1 MRRSIFALVAGL
13 GLSATATLAGRI
25 ELVAGGGQR
34 SDNAPAKQIELR
46 EPYGIEFD
54 SRGTAYIIEMGQGN
68 RLWRMDRSGHATV
81 VGGTGEKGYGGD
93 GGPALTATFNGV
105 HNLAI
110 APSDDLYLADT
121 WNNRIRKLAGP
132 TLHTTTVAGT
142 GEKGYSGDDGPATD
156 ARLGGIYC
164 ATLDFTGERL
174 YLADLHNRRV
184 RYLDIKTGQIH
195 AFAGNGRKGRPQEG
209 AIARKSPLFDPR
221 AVAADRRG
229 NVYILER
236 GGHALR
242 VVRPDGRIQT
252 VVNAAGKKGATGDGG
267 PAIGATMNGPKH
279 ICIDLDDNVI
289 IADAEN
295 HLIRRYEP
303 QTGRIVRLAGT
314 GKRGTAGIGD
324 DPLKCQL
331 ARPHGVTIGPDKH
344 LYIVD
349 SYNNRVLRIVD

>member
-1 MRRSIFALVAGL
+1 MKGLRFLVPALITLAT
-13 GLSATATLAGRI
+13 LSATAARI

-34 SDNAPAKQIELR
+34 QSEGPAKQIQLR
-46 EPYGIEFD
+46 EPYGIGFD
-54 SRGTAYIIEMGQGN
+54 SRDIAYIVEMGQGN
-68 RLWRMDRSGHATV
+68 RLWRMDKSGHAEV
-81 VGGTGEKGYGGD
+81 VGGTGDKGHGGD
-93 GGPALTATFNGV
+93 NGPALKATFNGV

-110 APSDDLYLADT
+110 APNDDIYLADT
-121 WNNRIRKLAGP
+121 WNNRIRKLAGSD
-132 TLHTTTVAGT
+132 LQTTTVAGT
-142 GEKGYSGDDGPATD
+142 GEKGFSGDGGPATK
-156 ARLGGIYC
+156 AKLGGIYC
-164 ATLDFTGERL
+164 ATLDFKGERL
-174 YLADLHNRRV
+174 YLADLHIRRV
-184 RYLDIKTGQIH
+184 RYLDLRTGTIH
-195 AFAGNGRKGRPQEG
+195 TFAGNGKKARPQEG
-209 AIARKSPLFDPR
+209 AVAKNSPLFDPR
-221 AVAADRRG
+221 AVAADRQG

-242 VVRPDGRIQT
+242 VVRPDGRIYT

-267 PAIGATMNGPKH
+267 PAIDATMNGPKH

-303 QTGRIVRLAGT
+303 KTGRIVRLAGT
-314 GKRGTAGIGD
+314 GKRGTKGVGG